1 VGFRRGSLVG
11 GAGGAAGCCSTWR
24 PSWLT
29 IFWKQRSCSAMM
41 ARRLGYFMWSD
52 ESAIDQQGVEDG
64 QLGGHQA
71 VLVHQAQRPCR
82 HVLDRIGI

>member
-1 VGFRRGSLVG
+1 
-11 GAGGAAGCCSTWR
+11 
-24 PSWLT
+24 
-29 IFWKQRSCSAMM
+29 MM